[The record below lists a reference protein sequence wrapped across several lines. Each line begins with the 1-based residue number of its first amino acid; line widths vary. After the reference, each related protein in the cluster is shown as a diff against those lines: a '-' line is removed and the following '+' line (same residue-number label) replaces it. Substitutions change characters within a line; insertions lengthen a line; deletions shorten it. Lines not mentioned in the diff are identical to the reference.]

1 MAENESNKVVTSRCF
16 ATILYPE
23 SCAGDWLEQLENLHT
38 KVLISPL
45 HNRDTDTS
53 GTLKKP
59 HHHIMLMFGSTKSV
73 SQIRE
78 ITDAIGSVGLEKV
91 LDPVSYAAYLTHL
104 NSPDKAQYS
113 AEDVICFN
121 IDYPTFIA
129 KGLDNSSVVGDIIDF
144 IEQKNLR
151 SFASLIQHCRVHQ
164 EDWLRCI
171 YGKPYFFSL
180 YLKSRKWVPESCDA
194 DSVRRNY
201 AALLE
206 SSQERIPKSSG

>member
-1 MAENESNKVVTSRCF
+1 MVENERSKVVTSRCF

-23 SCAGDWLEQLENLHT
+23 SAVSNWMEVLEELHT
-38 KVLISPL
+38 KVLVSPL
-45 HNRDTDTS
+45 HDKDLDKT
-53 GTLKKP
+53 GALKKP
-59 HHHIMLMFGSTKSV
+59 HYHIMLMFSSTKSV
-73 SQIRE
+73 AQIRE
-78 ITDAIGSVGLEKV
+78 ITVALHSVGVEKV

-144 IEQKNLR
+144 IEQENLR

-180 YLKSRKWVPESCDA
+180 YLKSRKWTPSETDTIW
-194 DSVRRNY
+194 RNY

-206 SSQERIPKSSG
+206 KKPSKERIPKSAG